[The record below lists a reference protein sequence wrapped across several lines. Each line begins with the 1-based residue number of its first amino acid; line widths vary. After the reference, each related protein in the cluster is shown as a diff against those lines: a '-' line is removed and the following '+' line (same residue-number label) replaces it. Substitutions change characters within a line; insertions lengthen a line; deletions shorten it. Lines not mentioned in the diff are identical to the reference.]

1 MKNYKNFIIEEMN
14 KAHILVAKS
23 EQIKRDRKLAEAELE
38 EVYKKAEAFDEIV
51 NELYYQLQN
60 LERWQTLDQ
69 KYCQTLKQILEENT
83 KEEKHMKLY
92 QVEHDN
98 CEPYEDN
105 HSYRE
110 DKIYTNKEN
119 LIKRI
124 KAEGYEEKRSGY
136 LQDGDTYYYKDNIE
150 DVPLFREDMITI
162 HELEVINNNLEI
174 DGDFII

>member
-69 KYCQTLKQILEENT
+69 KDCQTLKQILEENT
-83 KEEKHMKLY
+83 KEEKHMGRFKVKRTITTEEVRY
-92 QVEHDN
+92 IDAETEEDAWYSVE
-98 CEPYEDN
+98 YEDEGTDTA
-105 HSYRE
+105 HFSAEYGEWSYE
-110 DKIYTNKEN
+110 KE
-119 LIKRI
+119 
-124 KAEGYEEKRSGY
+124 EE
-136 LQDGDTYYYKDNIE
+136 
-150 DVPLFREDMITI
+150 
-162 HELEVINNNLEI
+162 
-174 DGDFII
+174 

>member
-1 MKNYKNFIIEEMN
+1 
-14 KAHILVAKS
+14 
-23 EQIKRDRKLAEAELE
+23 
-38 EVYKKAEAFDEIV
+38 
-51 NELYYQLQN
+51 
-60 LERWQTLDQ
+60 
-69 KYCQTLKQILEENT
+69 
-83 KEEKHMKLY
+83 MKLY

-110 DKIYTNKEN
+110 DKVYTNKEN

-136 LQDGDTYYYKDNIE
+136 LQDGEPYYYKDNIE

-162 HELEVINNNLEI
+162 HELEVISNTSEEE
-174 DGDFII
+174 